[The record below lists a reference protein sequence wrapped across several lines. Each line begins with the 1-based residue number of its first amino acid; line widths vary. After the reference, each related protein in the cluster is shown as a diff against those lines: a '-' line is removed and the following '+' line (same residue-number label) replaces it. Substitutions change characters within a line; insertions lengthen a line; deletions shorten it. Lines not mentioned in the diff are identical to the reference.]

1 MLLGIEIG
9 GTKLQ
14 LGVGDGKTAEL
25 ADLVRLP
32 VDRTAGAAGILDSL
46 ARVGSRLITEHPV
59 DGVGIGFGGPVD
71 MSTGVTIRSHQV
83 DGWERFPLAAWCE
96 RELGVSASVANDC
109 DVAALAE
116 ATLGAGR
123 GHRLVLYVTVGTG
136 VGGGLVMDGEI
147 FADHRPART
156 EIGHMRPGL
165 AATSAAETVESLASG
180 LGIEESVRRRL
191 SEGDERDARRLLD
204 AAGVASTAD
213 VTTEAIAVAAAA
225 GDPLAAHVFGE
236 ATRALGWAIAQAI
249 TLTAAECIVV
259 GGGVSL
265 AGEELFFEPLR
276 RHVSAYVFPALANT
290 YQIVSAAL
298 AEEVVVHGAI
308 ALARGGRDERR

>member
-14 LGVGDGKTAEL
+14 LGVGNGKTAEL

-46 ARVGSRLITEHPV
+46 SRVGSRLIKEHPV

-96 RELGVSASVANDC
+96 RELGVPASVANDC

-180 LGIEESVRRRL
+180 LGIEESVRRNL
-191 SEGDERDARRLLD
+191 SEGDEGDARRLLD

-225 GDPLAAHVFGE
+225 GDPLAAHAFGE

-265 AGEELFFEPLR
+265 AGEELFFQPLR

-298 AEEVVVHGAI
+298 EEEVVVHGAI
-308 ALARGGRDERR
+308 ALARGGRDGRR